1 MQAKFNDHG
10 DVISKPGR
18 RFKGYSEGDFIEA
31 FYGKDLLRKSVLDY
45 KEDPLFKTQR
55 SLKEKYPIES
65 FLKTPKLEEKFSK
78 LKALGL

>member
-55 SLKEKYPIES
+55 SLKEKYPI
-65 FLKTPKLEEKFSK
+65 
-78 LKALGL
+78 